1 MSRNI
6 RTFSIVVAAIV
17 LVVGTYIAYE
27 KYTRRN
33 EVVALVN
40 DTGTRLRA
48 ALQAQAAGGGNADA
62 EASAKAVEAHAR
74 TLHSMN
80 SSSFR
85 PLADAADDYFVTARE
100 ILRRQ
105 ADIQRARTGVT
116 TNLDALNGHIKADRG
131 RSDWPREAV
140 QLKEALDK
148 DARDYK
154 IAVDS
159 YASLL
164 GSLTASQMKIAPFVD
179 SGLMI
184 DERLVRDARQSALDA
199 YAATDQNIRQ
209 VTNLDAYR
217 RRR

>member
-1 MSRNI
+1 MSKNI
-6 RTFSIVVAAIV
+6 RTFSVVVAAVV

-27 KYTRRN
+27 KYTKRN
-33 EVVALVN
+33 SVVALVT
-40 DTGTRLRA
+40 DTGTRLLA

-62 EASAKAVEAHAR
+62 QASAKAVEAHAKA
-74 TLHSMN
+74 LQDMN

-105 ADIQRARTGVT
+105 ADIQRTRAGVT
-116 TNLDALNGHIKADRG
+116 ANLDALSSHIKTDRG
-131 RSDWPREAV
+131 RGDWTRQAM

-154 IAVDS
+154 VAVES

-164 GSLTASQMKIAPFVD
+164 QSLPRSQATVAPFAEP
-179 SGLMI
+179 GLVI
-184 DERLVRDARQSALDA
+184 DERLIRDARQSALDA
-199 YAATDQNIRQ
+199 YAATDQNIRR

-217 RRR
+217 KGR

>member
-1 MSRNI
+1 MTKNI
-6 RTFSIVVAAIV
+6 RTFSVIVAALV
-17 LVVGTYIAYE
+17 LAVGTYIAYE

-33 EVVALVN
+33 AVVVLVN

-48 ALQAQAAGGGNADA
+48 ALQAQAAGGGNPDA
-62 EASAKAVEAHAR
+62 EASAKAVEAHAKA
-74 TLHSMN
+74 LQSMN

-105 ADIQRARTGVT
+105 ADIQRARAGVT
-116 TNLDALNGHIKADRG
+116 ANLDALGGHIKTDRG
-131 RSDWPREAV
+131 RSDWTREAV

-154 IAVDS
+154 VAVES

-164 GSLTASQMKIAPFVD
+164 QSLSRSQAKVTPFAEP
-179 SGLMI
+179 GLVI
-184 DERLVRDARQSALDA
+184 DERLIRDARQSALDA

-209 VTNLDAYR
+209 VANLDAYR